1 MWLSPAFEHRWI
13 KNFTF
18 YVQRLNRRMRT
29 QQNYLNT
36 AAYAEAQ
43 TDYLNKFSSHCDYA
57 ITLQTTLHTYGTT
70 QSTMEQR
77 LYQVQASLRIL
88 RNKLNRLLT
97 GNGYKRNEKYLP
109 VFIAAIE
116 GTTNIH
122 SLNRTLHIHIA
133 LGNTGHEATEQTRSL
148 LEDGIRQI
156 WQTTQVGTKDVR
168 VDRLA
173 KGTETRWMS
182 YIGKEASKGN
192 TGVIDYSNTQIPNH
206 LLNT

>member
-1 MWLSPAFEHRWI
+1 VFERRWI
-13 KNFTF
+13 KYFTF
-18 YVQRLNRRMRT
+18 YVQRLNRCMRT
-29 QQNYLNT
+29 QQHYLNT

-70 QSTMEQR
+70 QRTMEQR
-77 LYQVQASLRIL
+77 QYQLQANLRIL

-109 VFIAAIE
+109 LFIAAIE
-116 GTTNIH
+116 GTTNNH

-133 LGNTGHEATEQTRSL
+133 LGNTGHKATEQTRSL

-156 WQTTQVGTKDVR
+156 WQATLIGTKDVR
-168 VDRLA
+168 VDRLE
-173 KGTETRWMS
+173 KGTESRWMS
-182 YIGKEASKGN
+182 YIGKEAGKGN

-206 LLNT
+206 LLQA